1 MTREPMRPE
10 RFAALL
16 DAYGAEPRRWPDQE
30 RQAALEYLMTTP
42 EARRLRAEAAE
53 LDRLLDT
60 VPAAPPT
67 AALRDRVLAE
77 APVRR
82 SSVER
87 RFVAGAL
94 AASLLL
100 GFVVGATLQPQTP
113 AGVDETDFLRLAQ
126 LDGSYQD
133 F

>member
-16 DAYGAEPRRWPDQE
+16 DAYGAEPRRWPDEE
-30 RQAALEYLMTTP
+30 RRAALEYLMTTP
-42 EARRLRAEAAE
+42 DARRLRAEAAE
-53 LDRLLDT
+53 LDRLLDAA
-60 VPAAPPT
+60 PAAPPT
-67 AALRDRVLAE
+67 AALRERVLGE

-82 SSVER
+82 SSGER

-113 AGVDETDFLRLAQ
+113 AGVDEADFLRLAQ
-126 LDGSYQD
+126 LDGSYQG

>member
-10 RFAALL
+10 RFTALL
-16 DAYGAEPRRWPDQE
+16 DAYGADARRWPEEE
-30 RQAALEYLMTTP
+30 RKAALEYLMANP
-42 EARRLRAEAAE
+42 DARRLRQEAAE
-53 LDRLLDT
+53 LDRLLDAAR
-60 VPAAPPT
+60 PAAPT
-67 AALRDRVLAE
+67 AALRERVLAE
-77 APVRR
+77 APVSRG
-82 SSVER
+82 SGER

-113 AGVDETDFLRLAQ
+113 AEVDEADFLRLAQ